1 MLRALLYGAFV
12 LLASLGAAALQ
23 AKPASAEPV
32 TFSLAAIE
40 PWAERTLEGER
51 RGLLVDLV
59 EEIRSRADIPIRYQV
74 RPHSRAILEMEE
86 GHAEFVPTFV
96 APGIKEIGKPVADLL
111 DVQVLVLGRAD
122 DDPIDSLNGL
132 QGENVG
138 YLSGTWYGHTFTTNE
153 AIRKVP
159 VNNVAHGLRL
169 LQRDRLRAVVASEV
183 AIPAGFDPDGSGA
196 PVRTLMRLDTLKGK
210 IYMSRSSPREEA
222 AEAIAAA
229 IEGMHEDGTM
239 ERLFRNRYQADIAL
253 E

>member
-1 MLRALLYGAFV
+1 MLRALLYGALV
-12 LLASLGAAALQ
+12 LLVSLGSVALQ
-23 AKPASAEPV
+23 ANPPSSEPV

-40 PWAERTLEGER
+40 PWAERTQEGER

-59 EEIRSRADIPIRYQV
+59 EEIRSRTDIPIRYQV

-86 GHAEFVPTFV
+86 GYADFVPTFV
-96 APGIKEIGKPVADLL
+96 APGINKIGKPVADLL
-111 DVQVLVLGRAD
+111 EVQVLVLGRAD
-122 DDPIDSLNGL
+122 DEPVDSLDEL
-132 QGENVG
+132 EGENVG
-138 YLSGTWYGHTFTTNE
+138 YLSGTWYGHTFAINE

-169 LQRDRLRAVVASEV
+169 LNRERLRAVVASEV

-210 IYMSRSSPREEA
+210 VFMSRSSPREEA

-239 ERLFRNRYQADIAL
+239 ERLFSNRYEADIVR